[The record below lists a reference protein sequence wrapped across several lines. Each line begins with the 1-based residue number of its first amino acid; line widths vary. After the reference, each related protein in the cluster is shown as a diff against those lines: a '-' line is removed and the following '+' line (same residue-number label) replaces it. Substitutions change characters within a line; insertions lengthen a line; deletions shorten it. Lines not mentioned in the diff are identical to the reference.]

1 MLNPSAS
8 KSNSVQKQIKKLKIN
23 MLKRET
29 NSIQQVLQ
37 QTQALNPY
45 IYIYIKSS
53 EIIKL

>member
-1 MLNPSAS
+1 
-8 KSNSVQKQIKKLKIN
+8 

-37 QTQALNPY
+37 RTQALNPYIY